1 MDAKNP
7 FPKEAAARDPSHV
20 PSPHIFFNSSPLL
33 FQAEKRKTKKTM
45 NYSLVVA
52 SVLALAA
59 APSALAFQTSS
70 STSTSSSAA
79 AAPTTSALKNALR
92 DMAAYPDDTKMMSE
106 FEAFDRN
113 GAFSRS
119 PQQQQQQQQQHQ
131 RQRGG
136 RQDVMMQQGG
146 GGGRQDMMYDQG
158 PPPGGMM
165 GGNPMSNPF
174 ARRGGGGGGGGRSLD
189 GFDPHSPYGN
199 SYGMSQSDN
208 RRGGGDMMMGGMDYG
223 MDYFGPPDM
232 MMMPMGRGGGGGGG
246 RGGGMMG
253 GMRNGVRDTNT
264 MGGFSYSSRVTDY
277 AGYDDRGMMGGGGG
291 GFDGPGGPM
300 MMGGGGGGYDQ
311 GPMGMGGGGGMEY
324 DHMDGFEMQR
334 GMGGYGG
341 GGGDYGGL
349 GDMSRM
355 GP

>member
-1 MDAKNP
+1 
-7 FPKEAAARDPSHV
+7 
-20 PSPHIFFNSSPLL
+20 
-33 FQAEKRKTKKTM
+33 M
-45 NYSLVVA
+45 NYSLL
-52 SVLALAA
+52 VLALAA

-70 STSTSSSAA
+70 TSSA
-79 AAPTTSALKNALR
+79 AAPTTTALKNALR

-119 PQQQQQQQQQHQ
+119 PQQQQQQQQQQ
-131 RQRGG
+131 R
-136 RQDVMMQQGG
+136 
-146 GGGRQDMMYDQG
+146 GGRQDMMYDQG
-158 PPPGGMM
+158 LPPGGMM
-165 GGNPMSNPF
+165 GGNPMANPF
-174 ARRGGGGGGGGRSLD
+174 ARRGGGGGGGGGRSLD
-189 GFDPHSPYGN
+189 GFDPHSAYGN

-277 AGYDDRGMMGGGGG
+277 AGYDDRGMMGGGAA
-291 GFDGPGGPM
+291 DSTVPVVP
-300 MMGGGGGGYDQ
+300 
-311 GPMGMGGGGGMEY
+311 
-324 DHMDGFEMQR
+324 
-334 GMGGYGG
+334 
-341 GGGDYGGL
+341 
-349 GDMSRM
+349 
-355 GP
+355 